1 MNNLSQFFKV
11 VTIAHFALMHTLQN
25 PNVLTPC
32 IRLSAVAPQ
41 PRAAVRALRG
51 HPGEKG
57 EDRDSGTSPGPQWRL
72 GRARRG
78 TAKAVTRPQGSL
90 AQGGGGTGGKGRGRR
105 VRTTGDAASL
115 HPRLGP
121 RAARRRADRL
131 GCESEESEPRRRQ
144 SRRQGGVGG
153 RAVTQP
159 EAWQPWL
166 PRDPRP
172 WHSCCESCC
181 S

>member
-1 MNNLSQFFKV
+1 
-11 VTIAHFALMHTLQN
+11 MHTLQK

-41 PRAAVRALRG
+41 PRAAVRGQPGGKWVGPVGASRG
-51 HPGEKG
+51 KRG
-57 EDRDSGTSPGPQWRL
+57 RTGTPGPHWLKAVAALAARWREGERETGADTADSAEQWR
-72 GRARRG
+72 GDVE
-78 TAKAVTRPQGSL
+78 KQS
-90 AQGGGGTGGKGRGRR
+90 
-105 VRTTGDAASL
+105 TTGDAASL